1 MVCMSLL
8 TSVASAFYFFAK
20 FGVSSGT
27 VENDPCRHIYCSYSD
42 EVKLYWCQLSVD
54 DVCGLRVDDVY

>member
-1 MVCMSLL
+1 MVRVSLL

-27 VENDPCRHIYCSYSD
+27 VENDPCRHTALTVMRLNCTG
-42 EVKLYWCQLSVD
+42 VN
-54 DVCGLRVDDVY
+54 